1 MIMNNNINYPIR
13 VLQVIGIV
21 AGGGVES
28 VIMNYYEHVDRS
40 KIQFDFVVHN
50 NNIIDITDK
59 VSSLGGRVYK
69 VPPYN
74 KNIMGI

>member
-1 MIMNNNINYPIR
+1 MNNNINYPIR

-40 KIQFDFVVHN
+40 KIEFDFVVHN
-50 NNIIDITDK
+50 NNIIDITDGS
-59 VSSLGGRVYK
+59 VNSYV
-69 VPPYN
+69 
-74 KNIMGI
+74 

>member
-1 MIMNNNINYPIR
+1 MNNNINYPIR

-50 NNIIDITDK
+50 NNIIDITDGS
-59 VSSLGGRVYK
+59 VNSYV
-69 VPPYN
+69 
-74 KNIMGI
+74 